1 MPCHC
6 VEEEEE
12 EEEEEGRNSI
22 SASSSFVPPS
32 KKSRWQVDGC
42 APEIKDGGGKEEI
55 DTVRPGGASCA
66 CGGRREGGRKRK
78 KTRQCLPHILPPIPP
93 SPPLYR
99 RSGGGRAQRERIAPT
114 KFLPSS
120 PPCCQSFFGRRRKE
134 EGRKGV
140 FPHSPLSPR
149 PPAASLLPLSILQQ
163 SAQEFNL
170 RNGPSLPPHLTRPVN
185 ISWAGS
191 PSPHTTQESA
201 HPGWPAPMHR
211 SRRTEV
217 AYLDGLDKGEEQ
229 DPDADAP
236 PQQLDEPGGAE
247 EPEDAHRH
255 DLGGVD
261 DAPHHRDE
269 VERVPRV
276 LEVGL
281 QKMK

>member
-6 VEEEEE
+6 VEEE

-22 SASSSFVPPS
+22 SASPSFVPPS

-120 PPCCQSFFGRRRKE
+120 PHAANRSLEGGGKRKE
-134 EGRKGV
+134 GTGSSSTSSLTHP
-140 FPHSPLSPR
+140 FPLARPQPPSSLSPSCSKVR
-149 PPAASLLPLSILQQ
+149 RNSI
-163 SAQEFNL
+163 
-170 RNGPSLPPHLTRPVN
+170 
-185 ISWAGS
+185 
-191 PSPHTTQESA
+191 
-201 HPGWPAPMHR
+201 
-211 SRRTEV
+211 
-217 AYLDGLDKGEEQ
+217 
-229 DPDADAP
+229 
-236 PQQLDEPGGAE
+236 
-247 EPEDAHRH
+247 
-255 DLGGVD
+255 
-261 DAPHHRDE
+261 
-269 VERVPRV
+269 
-276 LEVGL
+276 
-281 QKMK
+281 

>member
-1 MPCHC
+1 MCSRNKGRGR
-6 VEEEEE
+6 
-12 EEEEEGRNSI
+12 EGGDRYCT
-22 SASSSFVPPS
+22 A
-32 KKSRWQVDGC
+32 
-42 APEIKDGGGKEEI
+42 
-55 DTVRPGGASCA
+55 GGASCA

-120 PPCCQSFFGRRRKE
+120 PHAANRSLEGGGERKE
-134 EGRKGV
+134 EEEGRGFLHL

-170 RNGPSLPPHLTRPVN
+170 RNGPSLPSHLTRPVN

-211 SRRTEV
+211 GRRTEV